1 MPFTLTVRPLLVLSC
16 CEKALLCL
24 LSFVTERK
32 EVPVRHE
39 HKGEIIEE
47 VISKKK
53 KPTVKQLN

>member
-1 MPFTLTVRPLLVLSC
+1 MPFTQTVRPLLVLSC
-16 CEKALLCL
+16 CEKALLCF

-47 VISKKK
+47 VISEKNRLTISK
-53 KPTVKQLN
+53 TN